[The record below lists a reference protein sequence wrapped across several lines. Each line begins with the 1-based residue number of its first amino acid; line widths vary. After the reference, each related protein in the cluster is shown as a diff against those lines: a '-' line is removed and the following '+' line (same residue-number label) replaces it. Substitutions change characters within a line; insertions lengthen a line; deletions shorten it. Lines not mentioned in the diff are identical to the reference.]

1 VESTASTTDES
12 IASSTEDITEQETT
26 TPIMEKSSTTTKRV
40 TTSSTED
47 SATTEQETTTPI
59 TEEFSTTTK
68 RVTTSSTEDSTTTE
82 QETTV
87 PTTEEFSTTTERV
100 TASSAGNPTTDS
112 ATVWSNPQ
120 KTTTLKEELT
130 TPKKN
135 LTEKSEPIVAGV
147 VADSTTEKHT
157 PKESN
162 PNNPASS
169 TMSIGEILGLISFAV
184 TTIGVVVGTV
194 GWVIKKFFGGVSHLG
209 HEALALAELVL
220 VEPDNRLDNNED
232 TSSLTGITVNDDM
245 D

>member
-1 VESTASTTDES
+1 VKSTASTTDES
-12 IASSTEDITEQETT
+12 IASSTEDITEQGTT

-40 TTSSTED
+40 TTSSTEG
-47 SATTEQETTTPI
+47 
-59 TEEFSTTTK
+59 
-68 RVTTSSTEDSTTTE
+68 STTTE

-87 PTTEEFSTTTERV
+87 PTTDGSSTTTTKS

-135 LTEKSEPIVAGV
+135 LTEKSEPIAAGV

-184 TTIGVVVGTV
+184 TTIGAVGGTV
-194 GWVIKKFFGGVSHLG
+194 GWVIKKFFGGVSHLS
-209 HEALALAELVL
+209 HEALALVEL
-220 VEPDNRLDNNED
+220 DNRLDNNED
-232 TSSLTGITVNDDM
+232 APLTGVTVDDNANIQN
-245 D
+245 